1 MNGHSYINFIFFYYK
16 MFQEPTQELVAPT
29 IRQKLSKIK
38 PVKKKEKNTFLDKL
52 LPSKFINNYFN
63 KNAK

>member
-1 MNGHSYINFIFFYYK
+1 
-16 MFQEPTQELVAPT
+16 MFQEPTQELVVPT